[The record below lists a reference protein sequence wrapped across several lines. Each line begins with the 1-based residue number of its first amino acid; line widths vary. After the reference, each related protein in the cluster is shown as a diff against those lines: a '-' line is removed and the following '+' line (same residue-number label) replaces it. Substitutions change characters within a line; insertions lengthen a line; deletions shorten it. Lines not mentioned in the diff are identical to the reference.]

1 MQETHR
7 YIVSTPKFKH
17 SFTFQHIAKL
27 LWAEKEIIC
36 SCDCDVT
43 INHLEHVLSRAFTK
57 LQLIESVLNLL
68 DTGIVSHSTSLWTD
82 PIVSVSK
89 PNGSVRLCMNY

>member
-17 SFTFQHIAKL
+17 SFTFRHIAKL

-36 SCDCDVT
+36 SCDVT
-43 INHLEHVLSRAFTK
+43 INHLEPVLSRAFTK

-68 DTGIVSHSTSLWTD
+68 DSGIVSHSTSWTD